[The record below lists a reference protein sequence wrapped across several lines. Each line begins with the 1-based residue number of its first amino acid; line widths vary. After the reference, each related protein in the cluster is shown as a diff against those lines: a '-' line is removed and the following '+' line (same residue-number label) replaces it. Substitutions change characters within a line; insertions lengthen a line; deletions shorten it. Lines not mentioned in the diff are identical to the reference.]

1 MYNFSVHGYN
11 VIITGG
17 SRSIGLALVQGF
29 ADAGANVII
38 LDIKPPEVKG
48 NYKYFHCD
56 LGNQES
62 IGVALKKV
70 FSKGFLPKILIN
82 CAAITIPA
90 PSHKYSNTDW
100 RKSISVNLDGV
111 FILCRDIGNAMI
123 ENGVPGSIINF
134 TSIGAEQGF
143 ANNPGYAATKG
154 AVKQLTKALAV
165 EWGEYGIRVNNIV
178 PGYTNTL
185 MNSKSWND
193 SLLKKQRSDHTVLG
207 RWAEPE
213 EMVGPAIFLASDASS
228 YITGID
234 LVVDGGWLVKGM

>member
-1 MYNFSVHGYN
+1 MFSVNGYN

-17 SRSIGLALVQGF
+17 SRGIGLALAKGF
-29 ADAGANVII
+29 SAAGANVVVF
-38 LDIKPPEVKG
+38 DINPPEDKG
-48 NYKYFHCD
+48 NCRYFNCD
-56 LGNQES
+56 LGNQDH
-62 IGVALKKV
+62 IQAALNTLFSDGFTPKV
-70 FSKGFLPKILIN
+70 LIN
-82 CAAITIPA
+82 CAAVTIPA
-90 PSHKYSNTDW
+90 PSHQYSDTDW

-111 FILCRDIGNAMI
+111 FTLCREVGRIMI
-123 ENGVPGSIINF
+123 NSSISGSIINF

-165 EWGEYGIRVNNIV
+165 EWGEYNIRVNNIV
-178 PGYTNTL
+178 PGYTNTP

-193 SLLKKQRSDHTVLG
+193 PLLKKQRSEHTVLG
-207 RWAEPE
+207 RWANPS
-213 EMVGPAIFLASDASS
+213 EMVGPTIFLASEASS

>member
-1 MYNFSVHGYN
+1 MFSVDGYN
-11 VIITGG
+11 VLITGG
-17 SRSIGLALVQGF
+17 SRGIGLALAKGF
-29 ADAGANVII
+29 SSAAANVII
-38 LDIKPPEVKG
+38 LDINSPEVEGDYTYIK
-48 NYKYFHCD
+48 CD
-56 LGNQES
+56 LGIQGDIEKTLS
-62 IGVALKKV
+62 RIFLDGFIPKV
-70 FSKGFLPKILIN
+70 LIN
-82 CAAITIPA
+82 CAAVTIPA
-90 PSHKYSNTDW
+90 PSHQYPDSDW

-111 FILCRDIGNAMI
+111 FTLCREVGKIMI
-123 ENGVPGSIINF
+123 NSGISGSIINF

-178 PGYTNTL
+178 PGYTNTP

-193 SLLKKQRSDHTVLG
+193 PLLKKQRSEHTVLG
-207 RWAEPE
+207 RWANPS
-213 EMVGPAIFLASDASS
+213 EMVGPTIFLASEASS

>member
-1 MYNFSVHGYN
+1 MFSVDGHN

-17 SRSIGLALVQGF
+17 SRGIGLALAEGF
-29 ADAGANVII
+29 SSAGANVII
-38 LDIKPPEVKG
+38 LDINPPEVEG
-48 NYKYFHCD
+48 NYNYINCD
-56 LGNQES
+56 LGNQDYIQVVLDRIFS
-62 IGVALKKV
+62 DGFIPKV
-70 FSKGFLPKILIN
+70 LIN
-82 CAAITIPA
+82 CAAVTIPA
-90 PSHKYSNTDW
+90 PSHQYSDTDW

-111 FILCRDIGNAMI
+111 FTLCREVGKIMI
-123 ENGVPGSIINF
+123 DSGISGSIINF

-165 EWGEYGIRVNNIV
+165 EWGEYNIRVNNIV
-178 PGYTNTL
+178 PGYTNTP

-193 SLLKKQRSDHTVLG
+193 PLLKKQRSEHTVLG
-207 RWAEPE
+207 RWANPS
-213 EMVGPAIFLASDASS
+213 EMVGPTIFLASEASS